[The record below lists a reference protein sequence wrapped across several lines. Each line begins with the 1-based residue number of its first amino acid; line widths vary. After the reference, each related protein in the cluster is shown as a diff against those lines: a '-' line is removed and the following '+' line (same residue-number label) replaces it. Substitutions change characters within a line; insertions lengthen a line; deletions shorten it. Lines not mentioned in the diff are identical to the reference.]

1 MASVPKLKEEA
12 WHIGMKSYLRSMIAP
27 YVLVYTDK
35 IGSRL
40 RYTFDL
46 VFRTLLGMPYQLI
59 NDKERAAA
67 HEGPLLVYTSDP
79 LSIEVGLRIK
89 AVDLLFE
96 KGLREQRLAPAFLDD
111 LPVLF
116 RTHQRYDLPF
126 DPFAAI
132 FYLVSRYEEYLP
144 HLRDGHDR
152 FDPAGNL
159 LVELGLLETPLVD
172 RYALLIAVLLRRR
185 WPELPMPNRRY
196 RFMPTVDVDMLY
208 AYREK
213 GIWKTAYGFGKAM
226 QESRWDQ
233 FQERREVLVGRQA
246 DPFDTFD
253 YLLEKHK
260 KSGGDP
266 VYFFLMGDYGGFD
279 KAHSPFRE
287 SFRELVKSTADHFKV
302 GLHPSYRSNSQPSLV
317 DRERKLLEDI
327 LNRPVVLS
335 RQHYLKVRLPGT
347 YQQLAKRDF
356 EADFSMAYAGYL
368 GFRSG
373 TATPHLFYDLD
384 YEAPTALMV
393 YPTCVMD
400 ITLQQYLALS
410 PEQAK
415 QRIDRLIAEV
425 KAVEG
430 TFVSLWHNS
439 SLHDSSPW
447 QGWRAV
453 YEHLLEQASPDA

>member
-1 MASVPKLKEEA
+1 MTTPA
-12 WHIGMKSYLRSMIAP
+12 
-27 YVLVYTDK
+27 VLVYTDK
-35 IGSRL
+35 IGARL

-46 VFRTLLGMPYQLI
+46 VFRTLLGMPYLLTTDRLSAQ
-59 NDKERAAA
+59 A

-79 LSIEVGLRIK
+79 LSMEVGLRIK
-89 AVDLLFE
+89 ALDLLFE
-96 KGLREQRLAPAFLDD
+96 KGLREQRLAPAYLDD

-144 HLRDGHDR
+144 HRRDGHNR
-152 FDPAGNL
+152 FDPSDNL

-172 RYALLIAVLLRRR
+172 RYALLVAVLLRRR

-196 RFMPTVDVDMLY
+196 RFMPTIDVDQLY

-213 GIWKTAYGFGKAM
+213 GILRSAYGFGRAI
-226 QESRWDQ
+226 QESRWDL
-233 FQERREVLVGRQA
+233 FQERREVLAGRQA
-246 DPFDTFD
+246 DPFDAYD
-253 YLLEKHK
+253 YLLQLHK
-260 KSGGDP
+260 KSGGEA
-266 VYFFLMGDYGGFD
+266 VYFFLVGDYGGHD
-279 KAHSPFRE
+279 NAHSPFRE

-302 GLHPSYRSNSQPSLV
+302 GLHPSYRSNTQPVLV

-327 LNRPVVLS
+327 LNRPVIWS
-335 RQHYLKVRLPGT
+335 RQHFLKVRLPGT

-356 EADFSMAYAGYL
+356 EADFSMAYAGHP

-373 TATPHLFYDLD
+373 TATPHFFYDLD

-400 ITLQQYLALS
+400 TTLQQYLSLS

-439 SLHDSSPW
+439 SLHDTGHW
-447 QGWRAV
+447 TGWRDV
-453 YEHLLEQASPDA
+453 YEHLIEQARPDE